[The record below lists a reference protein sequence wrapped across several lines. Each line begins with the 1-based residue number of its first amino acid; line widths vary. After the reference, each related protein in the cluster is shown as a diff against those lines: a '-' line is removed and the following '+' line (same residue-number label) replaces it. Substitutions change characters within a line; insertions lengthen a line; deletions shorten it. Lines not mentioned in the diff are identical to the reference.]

1 MHTHAFKKPKV
12 QNKHMN
18 APATQIH
25 PRVPPSGGKS
35 GMVGVTTRSLLS
47 ERSASLIV
55 STSLLEA
62 LLLVLPEDI
71 TTLMGEAVENCKLV
85 FSLKP
90 SSRLICKSR
99 GLSFYK
105 MQWISGTD
113 FFEGV
118 GDPFSPT
125 LHGRPTRF
133 TKYPMRLDGL
143 KEAPQAADRIEK
155 KTSPDRHDLTWTD
168 PF

>member
-1 MHTHAFKKPKV
+1 
-12 QNKHMN
+12 
-18 APATQIH
+18 
-25 PRVPPSGGKS
+25 
-35 GMVGVTTRSLLS
+35 MVGVTTGSLLS

-99 GLSFYK
+99 GLFFYK
-105 MQWISGTD
+105 MQ
-113 FFEGV
+113 
-118 GDPFSPT
+118 
-125 LHGRPTRF
+125 
-133 TKYPMRLDGL
+133 
-143 KEAPQAADRIEK
+143 
-155 KTSPDRHDLTWTD
+155 
-168 PF
+168 